1 MVALTTTMAT
11 GVAPV
16 AAATPADPRTIP
28 LVDQSGHTFRL
39 ADFNGTPTVV
49 TFVAARCTDACPIA
63 NALFA
68 RASARLR
75 ADHVKTRLLTV
86 TLDPSHDT
94 PAVMARLA
102 RSFGADLAEWR
113 FASGAPADV
122 FRLMRSFGVVEEL
135 DAHGIPEEHTSFVYV
150 LDRDVRLKRTIP
162 LSTALTK
169 DIESSLQD
177 RRP

>member
-1 MVALTTTMAT
+1 M
-11 GVAPV
+11 
-16 AAATPADPRTIP
+16 
-28 LVDQSGHTFRL
+28 DQSGRTFRL
-39 ADFNGTPTVV
+39 FDFNGTPTVV

-68 RASARLR
+68 RASAQLR
-75 ADHVKTRLLTV
+75 ADHVKTRLLTI

-122 FRLMRSFGVVEEL
+122 YRLMRSFGVVEEL

-169 DIESSLQD
+169 DIERSLED
-177 RRP
+177 RRS